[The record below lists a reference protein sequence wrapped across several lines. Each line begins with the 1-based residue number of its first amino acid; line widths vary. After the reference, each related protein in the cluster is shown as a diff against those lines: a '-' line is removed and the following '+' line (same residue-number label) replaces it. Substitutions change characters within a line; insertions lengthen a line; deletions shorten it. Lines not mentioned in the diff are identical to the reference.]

1 MTCQHGWQKTIVSI
15 DKFNK
20 TIGNIVCWITIPL
33 ILGMVYE
40 VLARKLFLAPTIWA
54 YDMSRFL
61 YGALF
66 MLGAGYALSKGVH
79 IRADFLYRNFK
90 TKTQGKID
98 FWLYLL
104 FYFPGL
110 IVFLYMTTIFV
121 QESIMRNERG
131 MDTTWMPYMWP
142 IKSCLWFGIIFLLIQ
157 GVSELF
163 KSYYA
168 MTKGR
173 WPWTRMISHLI
184 DPAIL
189 GFILIGVML
198 FAIFIGFPISFTLI
212 FLGFVFGYLGFGKLV
227 FYLMTLQFS
236 MVMTE
241 QTLAA
246 VPLFVF
252 MGIMMEQAGLMERL
266 FSAFQMMLAKVRGS
280 LYYAVL
286 FVSVIFAAATG
297 IVGASVTILGIMAAK
312 SMNKSGYDVKLAAG
326 TITAGGT
333 LGILIPPSIMLV
345 VMGPIMEIPV
355 TDLFAAAI
363 LPGILLACLY
373 AAYTTVRCII
383 NPKLGPTVP
392 EELRAKSM
400 KDVWIENFFLD

>member
-1 MTCQHGWQKTIVSI
+1 MDDKPTNLDISDEMIAERRGGSGKMPDDMPTWMAKAIVSI

-20 TIGNIVCWITIPL
+20 IIGNIVCWITIPL

-142 IKSCLWFGIIFLLIQ
+142 IKSCLWFGIIFLLVQ
-157 GVSELF
+157 GVSELL

-173 WPWTRMISHLI
+173 WP
-184 DPAIL
+184 
-189 GFILIGVML
+189 GQV
-198 FAIFIGFPISFTLI
+198 
-212 FLGFVFGYLGFGKLV
+212 
-227 FYLMTLQFS
+227 
-236 MVMTE
+236 
-241 QTLAA
+241 
-246 VPLFVF
+246 
-252 MGIMMEQAGLMERL
+252 
-266 FSAFQMMLAKVRGS
+266 
-280 LYYAVL
+280 
-286 FVSVIFAAATG
+286 
-297 IVGASVTILGIMAAK
+297 
-312 SMNKSGYDVKLAAG
+312 
-326 TITAGGT
+326 
-333 LGILIPPSIMLV
+333 
-345 VMGPIMEIPV
+345 
-355 TDLFAAAI
+355 
-363 LPGILLACLY
+363 
-373 AAYTTVRCII
+373 
-383 NPKLGPTVP
+383 
-392 EELRAKSM
+392 
-400 KDVWIENFFLD
+400 

>member
-1 MTCQHGWQKTIVSI
+1 MTDKPTNLDISDEMIAERRGGSGKMPDDMPTWMAKSIVSI
-15 DKFNK
+15 DRFNK
-20 TIGNIVCWITIPL
+20 IIGNIVCWITIPL

-142 IKSCLWFGIIFLLIQ
+142 IKSCLWFGIIFLLVQ

-173 WPWTRMISHLI
+173 WP
-184 DPAIL
+184 
-189 GFILIGVML
+189 G
-198 FAIFIGFPISFTLI
+198 
-212 FLGFVFGYLGFGKLV
+212 
-227 FYLMTLQFS
+227 Q
-236 MVMTE
+236 E
-241 QTLAA
+241 
-246 VPLFVF
+246 
-252 MGIMMEQAGLMERL
+252 
-266 FSAFQMMLAKVRGS
+266 
-280 LYYAVL
+280 
-286 FVSVIFAAATG
+286 
-297 IVGASVTILGIMAAK
+297 
-312 SMNKSGYDVKLAAG
+312 
-326 TITAGGT
+326 
-333 LGILIPPSIMLV
+333 
-345 VMGPIMEIPV
+345 
-355 TDLFAAAI
+355 
-363 LPGILLACLY
+363 
-373 AAYTTVRCII
+373 
-383 NPKLGPTVP
+383 
-392 EELRAKSM
+392 
-400 KDVWIENFFLD
+400 